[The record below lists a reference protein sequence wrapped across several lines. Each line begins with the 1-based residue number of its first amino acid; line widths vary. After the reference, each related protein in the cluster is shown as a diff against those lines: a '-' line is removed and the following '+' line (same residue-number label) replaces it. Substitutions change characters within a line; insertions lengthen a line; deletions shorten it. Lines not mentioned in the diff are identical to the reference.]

1 MDDRADPAFGWR
13 NVKLEVIENI
23 FDSKLSVCRV
33 RSRDERSVNMKT
45 PPESFLLFK
54 EELRKAQLEKD
65 RLKQH
70 YEEKLAEVNQELCRL
85 KEQIQSQQDMM
96 RTTLEYASNLEARL
110 TQVREDVAL
119 ATRKNRDSI
128 Y

>member
-1 MDDRADPAFGWR
+1 
-13 NVKLEVIENI
+13 
-23 FDSKLSVCRV
+23 
-33 RSRDERSVNMKT
+33 MKT

-110 TQVREDVAL
+110 TQVREDVAI